1 MHKPTHSSRHVFH
14 YNWSILIWHNLLPS
28 FLPYAWYQPYRHVG
42 EELTCRLTL
51 HHLFCFPGPLFVV
64 VEFAAHG
71 NLRQFLQ
78 ERRPGL
84 EYHNEADSLS
94 PEQLTLQDLM
104 SYCYQVAKGMEF
116 LSSRKVNNNNL
127 ACLIT
132 FSRKW
137 NNEPIRCYIFGF
149 LYATSHAMWLIC
161 LIA

>member
-1 MHKPTHSSRHVFH
+1 M
-14 YNWSILIWHNLLPS
+14 
-28 FLPYAWYQPYRHVG
+28 
-42 EELTCRLTL
+42 
-51 HHLFCFPGPLFVV
+51 

-94 PEQLTLQDLM
+94 PEKLTLQDLM

-127 ACLIT
+127 TCLIT
-132 FSRKW
+132 FSRK
-137 NNEPIRCYIFGF
+137 
-149 LYATSHAMWLIC
+149 
-161 LIA
+161 